1 LILDEYLN
9 DSAES
14 KKAAAGWAGDEFAL
28 YEGANPGDLFVAQ
41 LTAWDTPEDAREF
54 FAAYLK
60 RTWKRYP
67 TSQPTEISSTSE
79 RGERHEWKTST
90 GRGVL
95 ELRGSRVLVLEGLPE
110 KANMNALL
118 NRIWHQG

>member
-1 LILDEYLN
+1 V
-9 DSAES
+9 ES

-41 LTAWDTPEDAREF
+41 LTAWDTADDAREF
-54 FAAYLK
+54 FDAYLK

-67 TSQPTEISSTSE
+67 DAQPGDVTSTTE
-79 RGERHEWKTST
+79 RGERHEWKTPG

-95 ELRGSRVLVLEGLPE
+95 ELRGSRVLILEGMPA
-110 KANMNALL
+110 KTNMNALL
-118 NRIWHQG
+118 NRIWHEG